1 MLRGL
6 FIGIDK
12 YPAPI
17 TRLTCARADALALG
31 SLFEDNS
38 DNGSVTKLVDAD
50 ATGENIVHA
59 IEDLKAAREDD
70 FVVITF
76 SGHGTDDHRLVPIDA
91 DASDLAGTC
100 ISLDELAVHLDG
112 IPSRQMFVVLDCC
125 FSGGIGGARVF
136 APTAARLPI
145 EDRHSVERLIRGD
158 GRLVLTASAASEPAI
173 ETKQFGHGLLS
184 YHLIRAVQGYGD
196 YLDSEFIPLLA
207 LIDYVTLNV
216 LDSAQ
221 LLGEIQT
228 PTVYGA
234 VEGAPA
240 LPRLTPGAAYAA
252 VFPERVRKPATR
264 DWNSLRPFGF
274 SQPVLDRWS
283 SQMVALNELQLA
295 AINDCGVL
303 DGKSLLVVAPTSS
316 GKTMIGEL
324 AAVREAEQGA
334 RVVMLLPM
342 RALVNDKFDY
352 FQELYGDH
360 LAVVRATGEH
370 ADQVGMIYS
379 GQFDLALLTY
389 EKFLSIVTAS
399 PWVLRGVTLVVID
412 EAQNI
417 AEQSRG
423 PSLEF
428 LLALLRS
435 GHARGGAPQVVAL
448 SAVIGDT
455 NGLERWL
462 GAELLRTESR
472 PIPLRESVVDAS
484 GQAQH
489 LNPDGSSSTE
499 HFVAPDWG
507 VGGEGSKQIIIPLV
521 RRLVGEDKK
530 VIVFRAIKGETVG
543 TARYLAHS
551 LGLPPANTVLS
562 LLPDG
567 DLSTASHSLRDA
579 LVGGVGFHNADLSPD
594 ERVALEKRFRDPSSD
609 LKVIVATTTLAMGIN
624 TPAEAVVIAGLT
636 HPGPSPSPYSVAEY
650 KNMAGRA
657 GRVGFADE
665 GQSYIVAT
673 GDPPPSQAWLR
684 YVQGQPETIRSHFL
698 SASTDPQTLILR
710 SLVTLGGSVL
720 RAELL
725 ALLENSFAIWQQV
738 DRGGSGWNHDALDRD
753 LESLRRAELLDIE
766 ADGRVSVT
774 ELGRYAGESG
784 IEVRSVTQVSS
795 LLRFAPAGR
804 ELTEADLVTLAQV
817 TVELDETY
825 LPVAGRSRQEQFRW
839 FPTAS
844 ALGVSGA
851 LLRGL
856 HVGGGDP
863 LTRAKKVAAVLLF
876 ASDSPMVD
884 IEAELMRHMR
894 NTNAAGP
901 IRSVAARTRD
911 VIDAVATICRVRGY
925 QLPDEVGLSNLG
937 VRLEI
942 GLPSRIGT
950 VAAVLGARLSRVEYL
965 KLLAEGLDTVAD
977 LQTAGD
983 ALHNILGDDR
993 AEQVL
998 QWIADPVDR

>member
-17 TRLTCARADALALG
+17 TRLTCARADALAIG

-38 DNGSVTKLVDAD
+38 DKGSITKLVDAD
-50 ATGENIVHA
+50 ATRENILRA
-59 IEDLKAAREDD
+59 IEDLKAAHDDD

-100 ISLDELAVHLDG
+100 ISLDELAVHLDA

-136 APTAARLPI
+136 APTAARSPI
-145 EDRHSVERLIRGD
+145 EDRQSVERLIRGN
-158 GRLVLTASAASEPAI
+158 GRLVLTASGAAEPAM

-184 YHLIRAVQGYGD
+184 YHLIHAVQGYGD
-196 YLDSEFIPLLA
+196 YLDSDFIPLLA
-207 LIDYVTLNV
+207 LIGYVTLSV

-221 LLGEIQT
+221 ILGEVQT

-240 LPRLTPGAAYAA
+240 LPRLTAGASYAA
-252 VFPERVRKPATR
+252 AFPDRVRKPATR
-264 DWNSLRPFGF
+264 DWNSLQPFGF

-283 SQMVALNELQLA
+283 SAMAALNDLQLS

-324 AAVREAEQGA
+324 AAVREAEHGA

-352 FQELYGDH
+352 FRQMYGDH
-360 LAVVRATGEH
+360 LSVVRATGEH

-428 LLALLRS
+428 LVTLLRS

-462 GAELLRTESR
+462 GAELLRTGYR
-472 PIPLRESVVDAS
+472 PIPLRESVIDGA
-484 GQAQH
+484 GHAQH
-489 LNPDGSSSTE
+489 LNADGNSTTE
-499 HFVAPDWG
+499 PFVVPDWG
-507 VGGEGSKQIIIPLV
+507 VGGEGSKHIIIPLV
-521 RRLVGEDKK
+521 RRLVDENKK
-530 VIVFRAIKGETVG
+530 VIVFRITKGETVG
-543 TARYLAHS
+543 TARYLAQS
-551 LGLPPANTVLS
+551 LGLPPANSVLS
-562 LLPDG
+562 QLPDG
-567 DLSTASHSLRDA
+567 DLSTTSHSLRAA
-579 LVGGVGFHNADLSPD
+579 LRGGVGFHNADLNPD
-594 ERVALEKRFRDPSSD
+594 ERAALETRFRDPLSD

-636 HPGPSPSPYSVAEY
+636 HPDRSPYSVAEY

-673 GDPPPSQAWLR
+673 GDPPPLQAWLG
-684 YVQGQPETIRSHFL
+684 YVQGQPESVRSHFL
-698 SASTDPQTLILR
+698 DASTDPQTLILR

-720 RAELL
+720 RPELL
-725 ALLENSFAIWQQV
+725 ALLENSFAIWQRV
-738 DRGGSGWNHDALDRD
+738 DRGGPGWDHDALNRD
-753 LESLRRAELLDIE
+753 LEALSRAELLDIE
-766 ADGRVSVT
+766 PDGRVSVT

-804 ELTEADLVTLAQV
+804 ELTEADLVSLAQV

-825 LPVAGRSRQEQFRW
+825 LPVAVRSRQEQFRW
-839 FPTAS
+839 YPTAS
-844 ALGVSGA
+844 ALGVDEA

-863 LTRAKKVAAVLLF
+863 LTRAKKAAAVLLF
-876 ASDSPMVD
+876 ASDSPIAS
-884 IEAELMRHMR
+884 IEAELMQHMR
-894 NTNAAGP
+894 NTAVAGP

-925 QLPDEVGLSNLG
+925 KFADEVGSSNLG

-942 GLPSRIGT
+942 GLPSRIGG
-950 VAAVLGARLSRVEYL
+950 VAAELGTRLSRVEYL
-965 KLLAEGLDTVAD
+965 KLLAEGLETIAA

-983 ALHNILGDDR
+983 ALRNILGDER